1 MLQDRTRR
9 VKLTETG
16 ERMRD
21 TPDANEPEIQEP
33 SPEARPKGPP
43 LGEVLEFMRLL
54 WAVDHGLQ
62 STSKR
67 MEATLGMTGP
77 QRLVVR
83 LVGRFPGITAGTLAN
98 IMHVHPSTL
107 TGVLKRL
114 EKRGLL
120 ERRADPLDG
129 RKALFALT
137 EAGRNLDIPSAG
149 TVEAAVQRALS
160 RMTRARIVHTQDVLM
175 ALAQELGAADMP
187 PDDKGEAKAAPEAP
201 DSERRTGGSR

>member
-1 MLQDRTRR
+1 MKPID
-9 VKLTETG
+9 EAG
-16 ERMRD
+16 
-21 TPDANEPEIQEP
+21 EP
-33 SPEARPKGPP
+33 SSEEKKGPP

-67 MEATLGMTGP
+67 MESTLGLTGP

-83 LVGRFPGITAGTLAN
+83 LVGRFPGITAGRLAQ

-120 ERRADPLDG
+120 ERKSDPLDG

-137 EAGRNLDIPSAG
+137 EAGRSLDVPSPG
-149 TVEAAVQRALS
+149 TVETAVARVIS
-160 RMTRARIVHTQDVLM
+160 RMSKARLVGAQDVLT
-175 ALAQELGAADMP
+175 ALAEELGSGDAPEHPNGNGTSAPKD
-187 PDDKGEAKAAPEAP
+187 GEANLSLGEDDTSA
-201 DSERRTGGSR
+201 SRRTASR